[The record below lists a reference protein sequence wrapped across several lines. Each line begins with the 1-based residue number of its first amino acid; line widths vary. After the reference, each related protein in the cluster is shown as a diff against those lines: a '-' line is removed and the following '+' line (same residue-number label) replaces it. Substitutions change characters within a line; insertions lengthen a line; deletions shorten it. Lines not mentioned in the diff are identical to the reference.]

1 MRSVRL
7 AVLPALCA
15 VAFAGPKEDLELARR
30 LANRGHTEMAHKL
43 LMRLAASPD
52 SAAARG
58 GKFGLALLKS
68 QAATRARLQFE
79 RALAEGEAPPVS
91 REEIIRLYEEALPDV
106 QRYVDGQADDFEAK
120 FELAGIL
127 LEFGEFLTGS
137 YLDEEQLEQRK
148 KLLET
153 SRERAEALFGR
164 AIKEYEAVFENAAAV
179 VRERKIEETNDP
191 VYVRMTRADY
201 GRALALFRWGL
212 ALPPGSAAKKNK
224 IQEAS
229 ERLDQFQAEHFQ
241 DLFGVDA
248 NLRLGQCSLELAV
261 DGGSKD
267 HLDEAMHYFEALFTD
282 EHLKDTPELPDVGR
296 MMAEA
301 FFRYAR
307 ACVIGATG
315 QGKLKPQPALFEKAV
330 RAGLL
335 LESKLGYSGKTPFAL
350 RARLEVA
357 RAHAALGRNAQAIA
371 LAGSVLE
378 AARASRLASIQAEAV
393 ALLSQWL
400 AGGGGATTV
409 DPSLFLQIGDALAAQ
424 KRFGRALAAYGQ
436 AIASSRTPEQRE
448 RVAYAAWRSSAAAY
462 RQDRRPWAAAKAASV
477 VVDAFVKSGQPDDS
491 TLGRFAEDACYTAV
505 LALKE
510 IADATKAAEDQ
521 AEYDRLLALFRERFP
536 GHPANAD
543 TAYQVAV
550 DLLGKGELD
559 KAVEAFQGIS
569 PSSRN
574 YWTAQRLVPQ
584 VLREIGRRAGGDAAK
599 AKAAYERCLEAATR
613 LVEAAGKAGDVP
625 AAKSALQYGR
635 VLRALALADLG
646 RWPEA
651 LEAIDAYLAAYPGQ
665 FLFRGSE
672 LDVKARAHL
681 AAQQYDQAEAALDRM
696 IEFEAQGQEMPY
708 RASLNFDVYRA
719 LHQVYQGM
727 ESGAARTAMAARAA
741 RRFDDFV
748 KGVKEPTSSHFFTL
762 GGLYEDAGR
771 WAEAGDAF
779 QAAADAERDAARAAG
794 YKLKA
799 AEMKFRAAQPLAA
812 TDRTKYLE
820 VLAETQTLF
829 TDVLLPDKSNQ
840 AAVLKALGNPA
851 KYPSRQDFDALKKIP
866 DVLYTAA
873 QVFAESSPP
882 DVDGRWVAI
891 RLLDQLTQITKPT
904 PDENDPLFKY
914 RKLWWDAV
922 ELRIR
927 IYIAI
932 AESGRGDL
940 ERKAGQA
947 ALSSATQLLL
957 TYNEM
962 DGEERVQRI
971 RELKGRAERLK

>member
-1 MRSVRL
+1 MRAVRL

-15 VAFAGPKEDLELARR
+15 AALAGTKEDLEFARR
-30 LANRGHTEMAHKL
+30 LGNRGHAEMARKL
-43 LMRLAASPD
+43 YTRLAASPD
-52 SAAARG
+52 PAAARG
-58 GKFGLALLKS
+58 GKFGLAILAS
-68 QAATRARLQFE
+68 QAASRARLQFE
-79 RALAEGEAPPVS
+79 RALAEGETPAVS
-91 REEIIRLYEEALPDV
+91 RDDIIRLYDGALPDV
-106 QRYVDGQADDFEAK
+106 QSYVDAQPGDFEAK

-137 YLDEEQLEQRK
+137 YLDEEKLEERK

-153 SRERAEALFGR
+153 SRDRAEALFSR

-179 VRERKIEETNDP
+179 VRERKIEELDDP

-229 ERLDQFQAEHFQ
+229 ERLDQFQAEHYQ

-248 NLRLGQCSLELAV
+248 NLRLGQCSLELAI
-261 DGGSKD
+261 DGGDKD

-301 FFRYAR
+301 FFRYVR
-307 ACVIGATG
+307 ACVLGATG
-315 QGKLKPQPALFEKAV
+315 QGKLKPQPTLFDKAV

-335 LESKLGYSGKTPFAL
+335 LESKLGHSGKTPFAL

-357 RAHAALGRNAQAIA
+357 RAHAALGRNDQAIA

-378 AARASRLASIQAEAV
+378 AARAARLASIQAEAV

-400 AGGGGATTV
+400 AAGGGATTV

-424 KRFGRALAAYGQ
+424 KRFGRAIAAYGQ

-448 RVAYAAWRSSAAAY
+448 RVAYAAWRNAAAAY
-462 RQDRRPWAAAKAASV
+462 RQDRRPWAAAKAAAV
-477 VVDAFVKSGQPDDS
+477 VVDAFVKSGQSDDT

-505 LALKE
+505 MALKE
-510 IADATKAAEDQ
+510 IADATKLAEDQ
-521 AEYDRLLALFRERFP
+521 ADYARMLALFRERFP

-550 DLLGKGELD
+550 DVLNKGDLD
-559 KAVEAFQGIS
+559 KAVEAFAAIS
-569 PSSRN
+569 ASSRN

-584 VLREIGRRAGGDAAK
+584 ILREIGRRAGGDAAK
-599 AKAAYERCLEAATR
+599 ATAAYERCLEAATR
-613 LVEAAGKAGDVP
+613 IIAEAQKAGDLP
-625 AAKSALQYGR
+625 AARNTLQYC
-635 VLRALALADLG
+635 RAVRAVALSDLG

-665 FLFRGSE
+665 FPLRGLE

-681 AAQQYDQAEAALDRM
+681 AAKQFDQAEAALDRM
-696 IEFEAQGQEMPY
+696 VELEAQGQEMPY
-708 RASLNFDVYRA
+708 RTALNFEVYRA
-719 LHQVYQGM
+719 LQQAYQGM
-727 ESGAARTAMAARAA
+727 ESGAARAAMAARAA

-748 KGVKEPTSSHFFTL
+748 KGVKEPSPSHFFTL
-762 GGLYEDAGR
+762 GSLYEDAGR
-771 WAEAGDAF
+771 WAEAGDAY

-799 AEMKFRAAQPLAA
+799 AEMKFRAAQPLKA
-812 TDRTKYLE
+812 TDRAKYVE
-820 VLAETQTLF
+820 VLAETQALF
-829 TDVLLPDKSNQ
+829 TDVLLPDKQNQ
-840 AAVLKALGNPA
+840 AAVLKALGNPT
-851 KYPSRQDFDALKKIP
+851 KYPGRSDFDALKKIP
-866 DVLYTAA
+866 EVLYTAA
-873 QVFAESSPP
+873 QVLAESSPP
-882 DVDGRWVAI
+882 EVDGRWVAI
-891 RLLDQLTQITKPT
+891 RLLDQLTQITKPL
-904 PDENDPLFKY
+904 PEDNDPLHKY
-914 RKLWWDAV
+914 KTLWWDAS
-922 ELRIR
+922 ELRIQ
-927 IYIAI
+927 IYVAI
-932 AESGRGDL
+932 AESGRGDI

-957 TYNEM
+957 TYKEM
-962 DGEERVQRI
+962 DGPERVQRI
-971 RELKGRAERLK
+971 QELKVRAERVK